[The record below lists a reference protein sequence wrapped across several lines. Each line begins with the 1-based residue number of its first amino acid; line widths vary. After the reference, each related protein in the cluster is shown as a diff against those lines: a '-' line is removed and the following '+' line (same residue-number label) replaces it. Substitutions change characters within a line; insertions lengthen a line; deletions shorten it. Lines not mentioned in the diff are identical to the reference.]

1 MIVKIAAVGLIGVTA
16 FVVIKHVKP
25 ELAPLTELACA
36 VVLFFL
42 VAGELSSLK
51 SSLVSALETVRV
63 DSAYVEIL
71 IKVLGAA
78 VVTQFAADTARD
90 NGMTALAGKIEFS
103 GRVLMIA
110 LALPVF
116 RAVLQLL
123 SAMS

>member
-25 ELAPLTELACA
+25 ELAPLTELA
-36 VVLFFL
+36 
-42 VAGELSSLK
+42 SLK